1 MKQDKQFKPKNLRV
15 ILVGLLIIIPIAA
28 AAAFYWG
35 LSQVRD
41 YSVKVDHR
49 LADADA
55 SGLQIQGLQTLK
67 TQLDQS
73 STLIDKANQV
83 FVTPD
88 NYQSRAL
95 SDVQNYAIASGI
107 SIAKAVA
114 DTSGGGHSII
124 VTLKE
129 PVRFSQLIA
138 FLNNIE
144 GNLPKLQVSS
154 ITLGHVDGGSA
165 TSVSVS
171 DIKIDVSVR

>member
-1 MKQDKQFKPKNLRV
+1 MKQDRQFKPKTLRT
-15 ILVGLLIIIPIAA
+15 ILATLLFIIPIGAA
-28 AAAFYWG
+28 ATFYWG
-35 LSQVRD
+35 LSQVRE
-41 YSVKVDHR
+41 YSIKVSHR
-49 LADADA
+49 LVDADA
-55 SGLQIQGLQTLK
+55 SGEQIQGLQTLK

-73 STLIDKANQV
+73 SSLIEKANQV

-88 NYQSRAL
+88 TYQSRAL
-95 SDVQNYAIASGI
+95 SDVQNYAAAAGL

-114 DTSGGGHSII
+114 DTSTGTHAIV

-129 PVRFSQLIA
+129 PVTFSQLIT
-138 FLNNIE
+138 FLNDIE

-154 ITLGHVDGGSA
+154 ITLGHVNGGSA